1 MAVNKNSVAYMKEYL
16 KYAMEFEKY
25 VYIWTRAMNEAN
37 EIKAQIYD
45 NSQNLRVAQAAN
57 ERRVNTLSYST
68 EAERT
73 RKEKEI
79 EKYGRKSK
87 KALIALIICLAL
99 TIACCFVPKIEVVLY
114 FVLLFFMFELPICLT
129 VLTLNKSKCKKLK
142 NEIAVNL
149 NSDSE
154 RRQSLIMQSQAKQFE
169 ENLQS
174 LAVKENALSKRQEE
188 IKTAL
193 MSAKKELQQIY
204 SCNALPDKYRNLT
217 AVVTLYEYLQTGR
230 CNTIQ
235 GHGGI
240 YDTYET
246 ERIHL
251 AQLQQ
256 MIEINQRLS
265 NIEDN
270 QRYICRELRQV
281 NNTLSHISSTL
292 GEIEKTNARIAEN
305 TAISAAANQQTAAA
319 AQWMAWNAWAN
330 GY

>member
-1 MAVNKNSVAYMKEYL
+1 MAVNKSSVAYMKEYL

-37 EIKAQIYD
+37 SIKTQIYTD
-45 NSQNLRVAQAAN
+45 SQNIRAAQVAS
-57 ERRVNTLSYST
+57 ERRANTLSYST

-79 EKYGRKSK
+79 EKHRKKSK
-87 KALIALIICLAL
+87 KALIALAIFLAL

-114 FVLLFFMFELPICLT
+114 FVLLFFMFELPICLI
-129 VLTLNKSKCKKLK
+129 VFALNKSKCKKLK
-142 NEIAVNL
+142 DEIAVNL
-149 NSDSE
+149 NSNSE
-154 RRQSLIMQSQAKQFE
+154 RRQSLIMQSQAKQCE

-174 LAVKENALSKRQEE
+174 LALKESALSKRQEE
-188 IKTAL
+188 IQTAL
-193 MSAKKELQQIY
+193 MNAKKELRQIY
-204 SCNALPDKYRNLT
+204 SCNILPDKYRNLT

-256 MIEINQRLS
+256 MVEINQRLS

-270 QRYICRELRQV
+270 QRYICQELRQV
-281 NNTLSHISSTL
+281 NNTLSHISSSL
-292 GEIEKTNARIAEN
+292 SEIEKTNARIAEN